1 MIMVEILIIE
11 DDQVWI
17 DILLDELENSI
28 SNSSVRSILYKNQGY
43 DYFLE
48 KVSQIKPSLVIF
60 DVNMGGSPQEGIKL
74 AKYIKKKYPNLVFV
88 FLTSQKSVDPLILD
102 NAASIGAETVYDKN
116 DFVNDIEVLGKFIKN
131 SLNKSNDVVDI
142 IKEPPLEIDY
152 KARTIK
158 LHNIEIDFTRME
170 FEILSHLIKN
180 KNQVFSKFQLYDQST
195 NDTVHENTFENTI
208 VSHIKAIRDK
218 FKKIDKNF
226 NPIKTV
232 QSIGYKYDYK
242 HEN

>member
-1 MIMVEILIIE
+1 MINILIIE

-28 SNSSVRSILYKNQGY
+28 SNSSIKSILYKNQ
-43 DYFLE
+43 DNDFFVDIV
-48 KVSQIKPSLVIF
+48 KQIKPSLVIF
-60 DVNMGGSPQEGIKL
+60 DVNMGGNPQAGIKL

-88 FLTSQKSVDPLILD
+88 FLTSQKSVDSLILD
-102 NAASIGAETVYDKN
+102 NAAAVGADTVFDKN

-131 SLNKSNDVVDI
+131 SLNKNNSIIDI

-152 KARTIK
+152 KARSIK
-158 LHNIEIDFTRME
+158 LHNIDMAFTRME

-180 KNQVFSKFQLYDQST
+180 KNQVFSKFQLYDHAT
-195 NDTVHENTFENTI
+195 NDIVHENTFENTI

-232 QSIGYKYDYK
+232 QSIGYKYDHNS
-242 HEN
+242 HE

>member
-28 SNSSVRSILYKNQGY
+28 SNSSVKSILYKNQGY

-48 KVSQIKPSLVIF
+48 KVTQIKPSLVIF
-60 DVNMGGSPQEGIKL
+60 DVNMGGNPQEGIKL

-102 NAASIGAETVYDKN
+102 NAASVGAETVYDKN

-131 SLNKSNDVVDI
+131 SLNKSNDLVDI

-152 KARTIK
+152 KARSIK
-158 LHNIEIDFTRME
+158 LHYIEIDFTRME

-180 KNQVFSKFQLYDQST
+180 KNQVFSKFQLYDHST

-218 FKKIDKNF
+218 FKKIDKSF

-242 HEN
+242 SDN

>member
-1 MIMVEILIIE
+1 MVEILIIE
-11 DDQVWI
+11 DDQVWV

-28 SNSSVRSILYKNQGY
+28 SNSSVKSILYKNQDY

-48 KVSQIKPSLVIF
+48 KGTQIKPSLVIF
-60 DVNMGGSPQEGIKL
+60 DVNMGGNPQEGIKL

-102 NAASIGAETVYDKN
+102 NAASVGAETVYDKN

-131 SLNKSNDVVDI
+131 SLNKNNDLTDI
-142 IKEPPLEIDY
+142 IKEPPLEINY
-152 KARTIK
+152 KARSIK

-180 KNQVFSKFQLYDQST
+180 KNQVFSKFQLYDHST

-242 HEN
+242 YDN

>member
-1 MIMVEILIIE
+1 MVEILIIE
-11 DDQVWI
+11 DDQVWV

-28 SNSSVRSILYKNQGY
+28 SNSSVKSILYKNQGY

-48 KVSQIKPSLVIF
+48 KVTQIKPSLVIF
-60 DVNMGGSPQEGIKL
+60 DVNMGGNPQEGIKL

-102 NAASIGAETVYDKN
+102 NAASVGAETVYDKN

-131 SLNKSNDVVDI
+131 SLNKNNDLTDI
-142 IKEPPLEIDY
+142 IKEPPLEINY
-152 KARTIK
+152 KARSIK
-158 LHNIEIDFTRME
+158 LHNTEIDFTRME

-180 KNQVFSKFQLYDQST
+180 KNQVFSKFQLYDHST

-218 FKKIDKNF
+218 FKKIDKSF

-242 HEN
+242 SDN

>member
-1 MIMVEILIIE
+1 MVEILIIE

-28 SNSSVRSILYKNQGY
+28 TNSSIKSILYKNQDY

-48 KVSQIKPSLVIF
+48 KVTQIKPSLVIF
-60 DVNMGGSPQEGIKL
+60 DVNMGGNPQEGIKL

-102 NAASIGAETVYDKN
+102 NAASVGAETVYDKN

-131 SLNKSNDVVDI
+131 SLNKSNDLVDI

-152 KARTIK
+152 KARSIK

-180 KNQVFSKFQLYDQST
+180 KNQVFSKFQLYDHST

-242 HEN
+242 YDN

>member
-1 MIMVEILIIE
+1 MVEILIIE

-28 SNSSVRSILYKNQGY
+28 TNSSVKSILYKNQDY

-48 KVSQIKPSLVIF
+48 KVTQIKPSLVIF
-60 DVNMGGSPQEGIKL
+60 DVNMGGNPQEGIKL

-102 NAASIGAETVYDKN
+102 NAASVGAETVYDKN

-131 SLNKSNDVVDI
+131 SLNKSNNVVDI

-152 KARTIK
+152 I
-158 LHNIEIDFTRME
+158 N
-170 FEILSHLIKN
+170 
-180 KNQVFSKFQLYDQST
+180 
-195 NDTVHENTFENTI
+195 
-208 VSHIKAIRDK
+208 
-218 FKKIDKNF
+218 
-226 NPIKTV
+226 
-232 QSIGYKYDYK
+232 
-242 HEN
+242 

>member
-1 MIMVEILIIE
+1 M
-11 DDQVWI
+11 
-17 DILLDELENSI
+17 
-28 SNSSVRSILYKNQGY
+28 
-43 DYFLE
+43 
-48 KVSQIKPSLVIF
+48 
-60 DVNMGGSPQEGIKL
+60 
-74 AKYIKKKYPNLVFV
+74 
-88 FLTSQKSVDPLILD
+88 
-102 NAASIGAETVYDKN
+102 
-116 DFVNDIEVLGKFIKN
+116 
-131 SLNKSNDVVDI
+131 
-142 IKEPPLEIDY
+142 EIDY
-152 KARTIK
+152 KARSIK

-180 KNQVFSKFQLYDQST
+180 KNQVFSKFQLYDHST

-242 HEN
+242 YDN